1 MGEDKQRHEISNY
14 RHRKI
19 LEALYERGSVSSET
33 LASTFGVSRITIRRD
48 LDALAAAKLLERTHG
63 GAVIGTSPRLESI
76 FDEKDMLFKREKR
89 AIGSYIGSLVE
100 ANDTIF
106 LNAGSTTL
114 EVLRHLDST
123 KVKVV
128 TNNAASITVNLD
140 PGVELLVLGGEYR
153 RESQSYFGDLTLL
166 GLKSIYSSLTIL
178 GINGIS
184 ARKGLTTAVYQETSV
199 NRAMIENSSGKVIVA
214 ADRSKMNCV
223 SSFLTCP
230 LDRIDMI
237 VTDWLCPPGFLDE
250 LRSSGVRVEAI
261 SEEGQPL
268 PY

>member
-1 MGEDKQRHEISNY
+1 MAEEHGRHEISNY

-19 LEALYERGSVSSET
+19 LEVLYEHGSVSSES
-33 LASTFGVSRITIRRD
+33 LADTFGVSRITIRRD
-48 LDALAAAKLLERTHG
+48 LDTLAASKLLQRTHG

-89 AIGSYIGSLVE
+89 AIGRFVGTLVE
-100 ANDTIF
+100 ENDTVF

-114 EVLRHLDST
+114 EALRHLEGK

-140 PGVELLVLGGEYR
+140 PKVELLVLGGEFR

-199 NRAMIENSSGKVIVA
+199 NRSMIENSSGKVIVA

-223 SSFLTCP
+223 SSFLTCQ

-237 VTDWLCPPGFLDE
+237 VTDWLCPPAFLDE
-250 LRSSGVRVEAI
+250 LRSSGVRVEAVN
-261 SEEGQPL
+261 EEGEPL

>member
-1 MGEDKQRHEISNY
+1 MGEGSPRHEISNY

-19 LEALYERGSVSSET
+19 LETLYEQGAVTSEA
-33 LASTFGVSRITIRRD
+33 LSLMFGVSRITIRRD
-48 LDALAAAKLLERTHG
+48 LDSLASAKLLERTHG

-76 FDEKDMLFKREKR
+76 FDEKDTLFKREKR
-89 AIGSYIGSLVE
+89 AIGKYVGTLVE
-100 ANDTIF
+100 ENDTVF

-114 EVLRHLDST
+114 EALRHFRNK

-128 TNNAASITVNLD
+128 TNNAASITVDLD
-140 PGVELLVLGGEYR
+140 PVVELLVLGGEYR

-166 GLKSIYSSLTIL
+166 GLKSIYSSVTIL

-230 LDRIDMI
+230 IDRIDMI
-237 VTDWLCPPGFLDE
+237 VTDWLCPPAFLEE
-250 LRSSGVRVEAI
+250 LRSSGVKVEAVD
-261 SEEGQPL
+261 EEGVPL